1 MNIKR
6 EKNVFEATLPHTK
19 CIKYRKNNISSDQ
32 NKKKKEKKEK
42 RKSN

>member
-6 EKNVFEATLPHTK
+6 EKKVFEATLPHTK

-32 NKKKKEKKEK
+32 NKKNKKKKK
-42 RKSN
+42 KKSN